1 LYYHQH
7 FLKNILNLKK
17 NIMSTALSITNLTK
31 KYENG
36 PFAIDGINLE
46 VQEGDFFALLG
57 ANGAGKTTIIGIV
70 SSLVNK
76 TSGQV
81 KIFDVDID
89 SNFSL
94 AKRFLGVVPQEFN
107 FGIFENVL
115 DIVVNQGGYYG
126 IPREEAIIR
135 ATEILT
141 RLGLGDKLN
150 VVSRALSG
158 GMKRRL
164 MIARALIHQPRL
176 LILDEPT
183 AGVDLEL
190 RLGMWEY
197 LKELNSSGMT
207 IILTTHY
214 LEEVEQ
220 LCHNM
225 AIIKS
230 GKIVTQ
236 GSVPNLLRSIEEE
249 TYFFEVSNTQG
260 LDKLLG
266 GHIIDNQSF
275 ELRIKQN
282 LGLNHILKR
291 LDDNGVQVFGIRP
304 KGNRV
309 EELFLNVL
317 NQ

>member
-1 LYYHQH
+1 MSALS
-7 FLKNILNLKK
+7 IINLKK
-17 NIMSTALSITNLTK
+17 Q
-31 KYENG
+31 YGDNG
-36 PFAIDGINLE
+36 TIAIDGINLE
-46 VQEGDFFALLG
+46 VEEGDFFALLG

-81 KIFDVDID
+81 KVFGNDID
-89 SNFSL
+89 KDFSL
-94 AKRFLGVVPQEFN
+94 AKRFVGVVPQEFN
-107 FGIFENVL
+107 FSIFEKVL

-126 IPREEAIIR
+126 IPKSVAEPRGV
-135 ATEILT
+135 EILT
-141 RLGLGDKLN
+141 RLGLGDKLQS
-150 VVSRALSG
+150 VARVLSG

-197 LKELNSSGMT
+197 LKELNHQGVT

-220 LCHNM
+220 LCNNM

-236 GSVPNLLRSIEEE
+236 GSVHQLLRSVEEE
-249 TYFFEVSNTQG
+249 TYQFDVSNSNG
-260 LDKLLG
+260 LEKVLG
-266 GHIIDNQSF
+266 GVIIDENTFEIKVNQ
-275 ELRIKQN
+275 K
-282 LGLNHILKR
+282 LGLNHILKQ
-291 LDDNGVQVFGIRP
+291 LDDNGVKVFGIRP

-309 EELFLNVL
+309 EELFMSVIKN
-317 NQ
+317 